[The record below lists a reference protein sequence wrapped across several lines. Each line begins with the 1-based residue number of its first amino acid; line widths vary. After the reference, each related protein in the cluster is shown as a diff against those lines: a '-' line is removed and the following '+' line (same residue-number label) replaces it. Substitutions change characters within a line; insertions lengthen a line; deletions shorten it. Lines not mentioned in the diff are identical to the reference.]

1 VKADLSGWWRRLRP
15 LQQWWVVGG
24 IVILAVTAYN
34 ARMVQRTI
42 QLGQPSEVVR
52 AAPVPPSPGV
62 EQGLGG
68 APTASTRDP
77 FSPASE
83 AIKSDSPIVKLK
95 GVVWDSRRPLA
106 VVEDGAGVTYI
117 IKSGDRVG
125 EDQLRAIKPDRIVLR
140 KKSGKTY
147 ELSLTKP

>member
-1 VKADLSGWWRRLRP
+1 
-15 LQQWWVVGG
+15 
-24 IVILAVTAYN
+24 
-34 ARMVQRTI
+34 
-42 QLGQPSEVVR
+42 
-52 AAPVPPSPGV
+52 
-62 EQGLGG
+62 
-68 APTASTRDP
+68 
-77 FSPASE
+77 
-83 AIKSDSPIVKLK
+83 VKLK